1 MPCVSGYRQQLNIG
15 VIARMKPAKRY
26 SELMSELLK
35 ELAEMSNSVEVP
47 VGALVLDKK
56 LEVIAKSFNN
66 RVEKNDPTAHAE
78 IEAIRIAGQKLNN
91 WRLDDCTLLVTLEPC
106 QMCSGAILQSR
117 ISRIVFGA
125 FEPKTGFLV
134 SKNSDS
140 ENTNIEI
147 ISGVIEE
154 ESSKILS
161 NWFRDKRSN
170 KDMI

>member
-1 MPCVSGYRQQLNIG
+1 
-15 VIARMKPAKRY
+15 MKPAKRY
-26 SELMSELLK
+26 SDLMSELLK
-35 ELAEMSNSVEVP
+35 ELAEMSASVDVP
-47 VGALVLDKK
+47 VGAIVLDKN

-78 IEAIRIAGQKLNN
+78 IEAIRLAGQKLNN
-91 WRLDDCTLLVTLEPC
+91 WRLDGCTLIVTLEPC

-117 ISRIVFGA
+117 ISRVVFGA

-134 SKNSDS
+134 SKNSNP

-147 ISGVIEE
+147 ISGVMEE

-161 NWFRDKRSN
+161 NWFQEKRLN